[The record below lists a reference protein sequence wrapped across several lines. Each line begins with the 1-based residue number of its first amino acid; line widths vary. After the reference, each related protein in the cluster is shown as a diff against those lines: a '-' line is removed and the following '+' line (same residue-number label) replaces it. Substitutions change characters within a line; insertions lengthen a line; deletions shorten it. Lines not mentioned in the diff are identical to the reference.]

1 MGTVT
6 VVTIEMEKSSTHTR
20 KKLSPIGGAVAPAY
34 WVDSPLFLLL
44 LLLVQLKTTLYP
56 RKHAFYSGT
65 IIPTHPCYFFLFF
78 FYLSIICPI
87 ILAIN
92 VVFDLWMQ
100 RGVKSIQITEKLLKE
115 QSLLRDMLFKYSNA
129 THPFPKIDVI
139 LVSIL
144 NKALSQD

>member
-6 VVTIEMEKSSTHTR
+6 TITIEMEKSSTHTR
-20 KKLSPIGGAVAPAY
+20 KKLSPTGGVAASAY

-44 LLLVQLKTTLYP
+44 LLLVQPKTALYP
-56 RKHAFYSGT
+56 RKHVFYSGT
-65 IIPTHPCYFFLFF
+65 IIPTHPCYFFFSFF
-78 FYLSIICPI
+78 NLSIICPI

-100 RGVKSIQITEKLLKE
+100 RGVKSLQITEKLLKE
-115 QSLLRDMLFKYSNA
+115 QSLLRDMLFKYIN
-129 THPFPKIDVI
+129 TFPKIDVI
-139 LVSIL
+139 PVSIL